1 MKEQQHVDMSELASF
16 LLDIEDEF
24 SPQRLRGYTNEV
36 RPHLPKEVL
45 DDIEEACRQLVKV
58 RQQIHKAAEQLVH

>member
-1 MKEQQHVDMSELASF
+1 MGNDVQMSDVASY

-24 SPQRLRGYTNEV
+24 SPQRLEGYTNEV

-45 DDIEEACRQLVKV
+45 ADIEEACRQLVKV
-58 RQQIHKAAEQLVH
+58 KQRIHKAAEQLAH